1 MRKVKMFAG
10 TLRKKKEHT
19 VGQDKQEASGSKSF
33 RDMVLRC
40 GEGSVLEAGRV

>member
-1 MRKVKMFAG
+1 MFAG
-10 TLRKKKEHT
+10 TLCKKKREHT